1 MSTQIT
7 KSNLLVELSTEE
19 QELLSG
25 GRCRRKCY
33 WKCRPSNRSEKS
45 SGGEEGGGGD
55 DGGEEE

>member
-25 GRCRRKCY
+25 GKNKRCYKKCY
-33 WKCRPSNRSEKS
+33 WYCPKGERDSERDEDS
-45 SGGEEGGGGD
+45 
-55 DGGEEE
+55 